1 MIQLITEGIGYG
13 LFLAILV
20 GPIFMSLV
28 DTSIQFGKRS
38 GLVLASG
45 IWASDFIIVTVLFLF
60 ADVRQN
66 KISDAWASG
75 LAVVATLLFIG
86 IGIGRLI
93 RWKKTVAKDTSYNP
107 RKANL
112 FLKGVAVNTINPF
125 TLIFWTTLMAGQTII
140 RQAEWKS
147 LVLFFGVLLATIVG
161 TDTLKVIMAGKLGSI
176 LHSRHLRVLNLITGF
191 IFIGSG
197 LYIAI
202 RFFYLD

>member
-60 ADVRQN
+60 ADQRQN
-66 KISDAWASG
+66 HFSETWAKG
-75 LAVVATLLFIG
+75 LAVVATLLFLG
-86 IGIGRLI
+86 IGIGKLI
-93 RWKKTVAKDTSYNP
+93 RWKKTEAKDASYNP
-107 RKANL
+107 RKSNL

-125 TLIFWTTLMAGQTII
+125 TLIFWTTLMAGQTMI
-140 RQAEWKS
+140 RQAEWHS
-147 LVLFFGVLLATIVG
+147 LVLFFGVLLATVVS
-161 TDTLKVIMAGKLGSI
+161 TDALKVILADKLGNI
-176 LHSRHLRVLNLITGF
+176 LHSKHLRVLNLITGF

-202 RFFYLD
+202 KFFYLS